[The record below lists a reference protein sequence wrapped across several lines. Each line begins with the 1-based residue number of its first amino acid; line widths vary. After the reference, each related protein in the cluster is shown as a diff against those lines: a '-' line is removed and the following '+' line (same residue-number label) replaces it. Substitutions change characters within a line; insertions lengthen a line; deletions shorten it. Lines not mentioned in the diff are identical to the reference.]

1 MYSRLFKSGLSHMD
15 ALMHIIICFKGKQGL
30 KHEIAG
36 LGELV
41 F

>member
-1 MYSRLFKSGLSHMD
+1 MD